1 MNLISKHKNAIT
13 AIVVF
18 LMISISASV
27 MLMPTASAH
36 SPPVTIPTW
45 AYISAAPN
53 PIGVGQQMTIYF
65 WLNQVFGYYAA
76 PGSAATTDYAQ
87 LTNSYRFQN
96 YNLTIVGPDGSV
108 KTTVYP
114 FISDPTSSM
123 YTTYIPNATGIY
135 TLIFNFPGQPYTQI
149 TPGGAGTYDPAS
161 PLVNDTYAP
170 SSATTTVTV
179 QQTPI
184 APPATGS
191 LLPTQYWTHP
201 IYGENTYWYTISS
214 NWLGTGWPV
223 SSATGA
229 GTPSFATGYP
239 TSSYIQG
246 YPGDAV
252 GPLTSHIMWT
262 YPIQGGGIVG
272 GNLFAS
278 GQGVGYF
285 EGSAYNQRFTNPII
299 LDGHLYYTLPVSFT
313 GSSAGATVCQD
324 LRTGKIIWQSTQV
337 PALSFGY
344 IYNLWDPNQHGV
356 YPPIL
361 FTSNFARAFDAY
373 TGDPLFNVTGVPTG
387 TSAAGPSG
395 EQLRYVLTNNGNT
408 ANPNWYLAEWN
419 SSRLWEMYDNPFT
432 GAAVNS
438 PTMYNDSYA
447 NGTALPSTVAQYA
460 NPSSIGQVV
469 GTTLSY
475 QPTIGV
481 PAGTDPTQPAVYYYT
496 VYGNVVNSTSSLY
509 SYDWNVSASGLN
521 TMGTAPTVLAALYGN
536 MLLCKN
542 GSYPIGSPTS
552 VEGALSWTPY
562 TYFAINLNASRGTVG
577 SVLWW
582 NTITPSGNVSVSF
595 GGVDPTAWNGNGYGV
610 FVEGH
615 RETTNFVGYSL
626 TTGQQIW
633 GPTASQT
640 AFDYYGSPG
649 AGTLVDQVAY
659 GNVYS
664 SAFAGILYCYNL
676 TNGNL
681 EWTYGNGGSGNSTNA
696 GFNTSYGDYPT
707 FINAV
712 GNGVIYLV
720 TTEHTI
726 TDPIY
731 KGAMARAVNATNG
744 AEIWTLSDYTGEFVG
759 ESYAIADGQSVFF
772 NGYDDQVYSIGQG
785 PSATTVTAPS
795 AGLSFGQPVVIK
807 GTVMD
812 ISAGT
817 KQAQQAA
824 NFPNG
829 VPVCSDAS
837 MKDWMGYV
845 YQQQPMPT
853 NFTGVQVQISVLDSN
868 GNCRVIGTATTDSS
882 GTYRLTWTPDI
893 VGNYTVYANFL
904 GTNGFY
910 PSSAEDGFTVMNAPA
925 STAAPT
931 ATPTSVAD
939 AYFVPSIAAII
950 VVIIIGFAVLALLM
964 VRKRP

>member
-1 MNLISKHKNAIT
+1 MKLVSKHRNALT
-13 AIVVF
+13 AMAIF
-18 LMISISASV
+18 LMISMSASV
-27 MLMPTASAH
+27 MLIPSASAH
-36 SPPVTIPTW
+36 SPSVTIPTW

-53 PIGVGQQMTIYF
+53 PIGVGQQLTIYF

-76 PGSAATTDYAQ
+76 PGSTTTTDYAQ
-87 LTNSYRFQN
+87 ITNTYRFQN
-96 YNLTIVGPDGSV
+96 FNLTIVAPDGSV
-108 KTTVYP
+108 KTTIYP
-114 FISDPTSSM
+114 YISDPTSSM
-123 YTTYIPNATGIY
+123 YTTYTPNETGTY
-135 TLIFNFPGQPYTQI
+135 NLIFNFPGQPYTQI
-149 TPGGAGTYDPAS
+149 TSGGAGTYDQNS
-161 PLVNDTYAP
+161 VMVNDTYAP
-170 SSATTTVTV
+170 SSANTTITV
-179 QQTPI
+179 QQTAI
-184 APPATGS
+184 PAASTGS
-191 LLPTQYWTHP
+191 LLPTSYWARP
-201 IYGENTYWYTISS
+201 IYGENTFWYTISS
-214 NWLGTGWPV
+214 NWLGTGMPV
-223 SSATGA
+223 NSATGA
-229 GTPSFATGYP
+229 GTPSFATSYP

-272 GNLFAS
+272 GNMFANA
-278 GQGVGYF
+278 QGVGYF
-285 EGSAYNQRFTNPII
+285 EGSAYNNRFANPII
-299 LDGHLYYTLPVSFT
+299 LDGHLYYKLPVSFT
-313 GSSAGATVCQD
+313 GPSSGAEVCQD
-324 LRTGKIIWQSTQV
+324 LRTGKIIWESTQI
-337 PALSFGY
+337 PTLSFGY
-344 IYNLWDPNQHGV
+344 IYNVYDPNQHGA

-361 FTSNFARAFDAY
+361 FTSNFAQAFDAY

-395 EQLRYVLTNNGNT
+395 EQLRYVLTNIGT
-408 ANPNWYLAEWN
+408 SASPNWYLAEWN
-419 SSRLWEMYDNPFT
+419 SSRLWETYDNPFT

-438 PTMYNDSYA
+438 PTMYNDSFT
-447 NGTALPSTVAQYA
+447 NGTTLPTADAQYA
-460 NPSSIGQVV
+460 NV
-469 GTTLSY
+469 TE
-475 QPTIGV
+475 PTITT
-481 PAGTDPTQPAVYYYT
+481 PAGTDPTQPALYDYT
-496 VYGNVVNSTSSLY
+496 IYGNVVNSSSSLY
-509 SYDWNVSASGLN
+509 SYDWNVSTSGLN
-521 TMGTAPTVLAALYGN
+521 SMSTAPTVLAALYGN
-536 MLLCKN
+536 LLLCKN

-610 FVEGH
+610 FVEAH
-615 RETTNFVGYSL
+615 RETMNFVGYSL

-633 GPTASQT
+633 GPTASQP

-659 GNVYS
+659 GNLYS
-664 SAFAGILYCYNL
+664 SAFAGVLYCYNL
-676 TNGNL
+676 TNGNI
-681 EWTYGNGGSGNSTNA
+681 EWTYGNGGSGNSTNS

-731 KGAMARAVNATNG
+731 KGALARAVNATNG
-744 AEIWTLSDYTGEFVG
+744 AEIWTLSDYTGEFTG

-772 NGYDDQVYSIGQG
+772 NGYDDQVYSVGQG

-795 AGLSFGQPVVIK
+795 AALSFGQPVVIK

-817 KQAQQAA
+817 EQSTVAA
-824 NFPNG
+824 DFPNG
-829 VPVCSDAS
+829 VPCTSDAS
-837 MKDWMGYV
+837 MTAWMGYV

-853 NFTGVQVQISVLDSN
+853 NFTVLDSN
-868 GNCRVIGTATTDSS
+868 GNCRVIGTAITDSS
-882 GTYRLTWTPDI
+882 GTYRLSWTPDI
-893 VGNYTVYANFL
+893 AGNYTVYANFL
-904 GTNGFY
+904 GTNGYY
-910 PSSAEDGFTVMNAPA
+910 PSSAEDGFTVMNAST
-925 STAAPT
+925 STATPT

-950 VVIIIGFAVLALLM
+950 VVIIIGFAVLAILTL
-964 VRKRP
+964 RKHP